1 MHLVEYAIQSGAFQK
16 VLHMSWE
23 VRGGKKYY
31 TRSRRVDGRVLR
43 EYVGGG
49 LAGEYAAELDAEA
62 RARRQHELDRDR
74 ELQRQD
80 EELDKEIEEFDSAAD
95 NVARAILLVTG
106 NHQHNRGEWRR
117 RHGRK

>member
-1 MHLVEYAIQSGAFQK
+1 
-16 VLHMSWE
+16 MSWE

-95 NVARAILLVTG
+95 NVARANST
-106 NHQHNRGEWRR
+106 
-117 RHGRK
+117 

>member
-1 MHLVEYAIQSGAFQK
+1 
-16 VLHMSWE
+16 MSWE
-23 VRGGKKYY
+23 TRGNKRYY
-31 TRSRRVDGRVLR
+31 TRSRRVSGRVVR

-49 LAGEYAAELDAEA
+49 IAGEYAAELDAEA

>member
-1 MHLVEYAIQSGAFQK
+1 
-16 VLHMSWE
+16 MSWE

-62 RARRQHELDRDR
+62 RARRQHALNRDR

-80 EELDKEIEEFDSAAD
+80 EELDKETEEFDSAAD

-106 NHQHNRGEWRR
+106 NYQHNRGEWRR